1 MGSAAHLGSDQTDL
15 LINQRVVAIFGKFTT
30 STTILRSQLHF
41 PQAVTRSIPKKGE
54 EEHENGF
61 VFVVPYPF
69 SSLSSGLLIHSPS
82 AEFSRRNSD
91 NSINDG
97 QECETI

>member
-1 MGSAAHLGSDQTDL
+1 MGSAAHLGFDQTDL
-15 LINQRVVAIFGKFTT
+15 LINQRVAAIFGKFTT
-30 STTILRSQLHF
+30 TTTILHF
-41 PQAVTRSIPKKGE
+41 AITFSTSRNSIDPKKGE

-69 SSLSSGLLIHSPS
+69 SSLPSGLLIHSPS